1 MSATPIPSGIPASYF
16 ASLQRSSDSEMKN
29 DTEMN
34 MYDFVIVGGGTS
46 GLDPSI
52 RVLVLEAGNDHSS
65 SPTITT
71 PGLWPA
77 NLGTETDWA
86 FLSAPQ
92 KHLNGKQ
99 IPLSQ
104 GRLLGGSTAVNG
116 GAFIANSRFSINTW
130 GSLGNPSWSWDSLLP
145 YYQKSFTLTLP
156 PPETIENLSLSYI
169 DPDLQRTFSGPL
181 QASFSEEKDGLP
193 KAWVDTW
200 KHMGWGLSSDPFS
213 GEAVGGYINAMNIDA
228 ATKTRSHALSAYYAP
243 IATRENLVVATSA
256 LVTKILFSDSRD
268 EKGDVL
274 ATGISYTKDSQSY
287 TVSARK
293 EVILAAGALQT
304 PKLLELSG
312 IGSAALLSDLDI
324 PVIVDNGNVGE
335 NLQDHLNCG
344 FSFEV
349 EEGVKTMDAL
359 ARQDSAAIGE
369 AMGAYMTEKSGP
381 FATGGNFAGGI
392 LPIVDFLR
400 ESGDDLEGLLKRYGT
415 GDEDKTPF
423 SKSHAEFVHSL
434 LRTPTEGSGGYFS
447 YAALG
452 NFIPEAGSGDII
464 GKQNS
469 SASSDTKDSADSP
482 GNYLTIACMLLHPLS
497 RGNTHI
503 TSSNPEIPPQIDPKY
518 LSHPL
523 DLEILSRHVRY
534 ISKIISSPP
543 LSTLLKPSGR
553 RNHGAPS
560 DITDLDAIKEYVK
573 KAALSAWHP
582 TSTCA
587 MLPLEKGGVV
597 SEKLLVYGTKN
608 LRIVDASIF
617 PLSTRGNCQTTV
629 YAVAEKAADLIREDH
644 GIKV

>member
-1 MSATPIPSGIPASYF
+1 MSATPIPSGIPASYL

-29 DTEMN
+29 DTEMDT
-34 MYDFVIVGGGTS
+34 YDFVIVGSGTS

-104 GRLLGGSTAVNG
+104 GRLLGGSTAING

-156 PPETIENLSLSYI
+156 IPETIENLSLSYI
-169 DPDLQRTFSGPL
+169 NTDLQKTFSGPL
-181 QASFSEEKDGLP
+181 QASFAEEKDGLP
-193 KAWVDTW
+193 KAWVETW

-243 IATRENLVVATSA
+243 IATRENLVVVTSA

-268 EKGDVL
+268 EKGDVV

-293 EVILAAGALQT
+293 EVILAACALQT

-312 IGSAALLSDLDI
+312 VGSAALLSDLDI

-349 EEGVKTMDAL
+349 EEG
-359 ARQDSAAIGE
+359 
-369 AMGAYMTEKSGP
+369 
-381 FATGGNFAGGI
+381 GI
-392 LPIVDFLR
+392 LPVVDFLG
-400 ESGDDLEGLLKRYGT
+400 EGGDDLEELLKRYGT

-469 SASSDTKDSADSP
+469 SASSDTKDGAASP

-497 RGNTHI
+497 CRNTHI
-503 TSSNPEIPPQIDPKY
+503 TSSNPESAPQIDPKY

-534 ISKIISSPP
+534 ISKITSSPP
-543 LSTLLKPSGR
+543 LSTLFKPSGR

-560 DITDLDAIKEYVK
+560 DITDLDAVKEYVK

-587 MLPLEKGGVV
+587 MLPLDKGGVV
-597 SEKLLVYGTKN
+597 SEKLIVYGTKN

-644 GIKV
+644 GTKV